1 MAAGMGSRYGGLKQL
16 DPVDEQGHIIMDF
29 SVYDAVR
36 AGFGKVVFVIKRE
49 NEDDFRNKIISRMA
63 PALAGQGVKL
73 EVAFQ
78 ELSVMPQSDEDLA
91 ALIPEERVKPWG
103 TAHAVMCAGDYI
115 DAPFAVINADD
126 YYGPTGF
133 KQLAGFLGA
142 QKSTD
147 QMAHYAMVGF
157 ELGKTVTDNGYV
169 SRGVCDVDENGYL
182 IKVTERV
189 HIEKRDGGI
198 AYTEDDGASWHHLRA
213 DGRVSM
219 NLWGFT
225 EDFIEEIKQSFVTFL
240 KTTVPDNPLKAE
252 CYLPAVVSGMLEE
265 GRADVAVLPT
275 PDKWYG
281 VTYKEDKPQVEA
293 ALKRFKEEG
302 LYPEQLFAE

>member
-78 ELSVMPQSDEDLA
+78 ELSAMPQSDEDLA

-198 AYTEDDGASWHHLRA
+198 AYTEDDGASWHPLRA

-240 KTTVPDNPLKAE
+240 KTTVRDNPLKAE

-293 ALKRFKEEG
+293 AIKRFKEEG